1 MNDTE
6 FFDEIMKQKDT
17 AAFYVAYSKA
27 TGEPYEIIPAPGC
40 EVIDKG
46 TGSVPIDLYER
57 LKKERGVSNIDH
69 ICSIVEPG
77 VLYQD
82 SFRWLEMHLLRL
94 AIIAAVQLS

>member
-6 FFDEIMKQKDT
+6 FFDEIMKHKDT

-69 ICSIVEPG
+69 ICSIVEHVHGSPG
-77 VLYQD
+77 CYIKTA
-82 SFRWLEMHLLRL
+82 SGGWKC
-94 AIIAAVQLS
+94 ICCG